1 MEVKHNA
8 VKLQNLDG
16 SKADTQNVNN
26 VYPFNREDDKAL
38 QQIEEGLLPPQSSG
52 HVEFQV
58 GQCFVYDLSEG
69 KDVDFRII
77 KVVEVAD
84 EDNFVAQYL
93 AAYPS
98 RKHFS
103 KRPHFP
109 VYRDKS
115 GAETYT
121 NEPRPHLI
129 GGEATVLVNRSE
141 IRFPPFALTGHSYI
155 FAVGDYSD
163 GELQVYDGDQP
174 INYDIRSRILKFDGQ
189 TPHGVAR
196 IGSGVRI
203 SFVVYKRNA

>member
-1 MEVKHNA
+1 VEVKHNA

-141 IRFPPFALTGHSYI
+141 IRFPPFALTHKNTVPDRVVKWL
-155 FAVGDYSD
+155 ASD
-163 GELQVYDGDQP
+163 GYIAIIVDCLESPESPIKAATLPVQVGTLTEIQAMHVLSMALLP
-174 INYDIRSRILKFDGQ
+174 E
-189 TPHGVAR
+189 
-196 IGSGVRI
+196 
-203 SFVVYKRNA
+203 